1 MNKRILSLLAV
12 SLFAA
17 ATLIAATVKGKIV
30 DAQGQPL
37 VGATATLLTLP
48 DSTIVSGSMTDADG
62 GYIFNKLMLRRYAL
76 KASMTGM
83 DTEVTDFTVKDSTEI
98 IELPPLKLYDESTV
112 LKELVVKGVKTA
124 VVAKEDTLEFNA
136 DSFHTTENAMVED
149 LLKKLP
155 GVEVGSDGSIT
166 SNGKTVSK
174 ILVNGKEFF
183 GDDPQMA
190 TKNFSAK
197 AVAKVQVV
205 DRKSEQ
211 ARLTGVDD
219 GEDETVINLEVNKGM

>member
-1 MNKRILSLLAV
+1 MNKRILSLLTLSCIAV
-12 SLFAA
+12 APLM
-17 ATLIAATVKGKIV
+17 AATVKGRIV

-37 VGATATLLTLP
+37 IGATATLLSLP
-48 DSTIVSGSMTDADG
+48 DSTILTGSMTDAEGAYQFD
-62 GYIFNKLMLRRYAL
+62 KLIPRRYLL

-83 DTEVTDFTVKDSTEI
+83 DTEMTDFTVTDTTKTV
-98 IELPPLKLYDESTV
+98 ELPALKLYDESTV
-112 LKELVVKGVKTA
+112 LKELVVKGVKAA

-136 DSFHTTENAMVED
+136 DSFHTTDNAVVED
-149 LLKKLP
+149 LLKKMP
-155 GVEVGSDGSIT
+155 GMEVGSDGSIT
-166 SNGKTVSK
+166 ANGKTVSK

-197 AVAKVQVV
+197 AVSKVQVV

-219 GEDETVINLEVNKGM
+219 GEDETVINLT